1 MDNLFNEMIGGLQNA
16 YPPTWLVFNRLDMQ
30 TGPQPPL
37 LAGMKKKA
45 NARIM
50 WPRH

>member
-16 YPPTWLVFNRLDMQ
+16 YPPTWLVFKPLDMQ
-30 TGPQPPL
+30 MGPQPPL
-37 LAGMKKKA
+37 LAGMKEKA
-45 NARIM
+45 NAPIM